1 MIRGKDTCVRCN
13 AAAPEVEAVAG
24 TAAVAVLGIAA
35 AAAAVLG
42 YSLVDNRSCRIRQ
55 HDLHRRDVP
64 TKRE

>member
-1 MIRGKDTCVRCN
+1 MIHGKDTYVRCN

-24 TAAVAVLGIAA
+24 TAAAAVLGIAA
-35 AAAAVLG
+35 AAVPG
-42 YSLVDNRSCRIRQ
+42 YSLVDNRSCHIRQ